1 MDGFYQ
7 YPVFFGCQK
16 DLREQTKKVE
26 KHFRVRRRSG
36 GGDCGPLTTVAE
48 NVYSITFR
56 NQEDQ
61 QEVLR
66 RTEHVLELTDGPLV
80 VTVRDSLEPPT
91 STHTTNSTPAAEESE
106 NTETDLNKDFTSVCC
121 SQPHPAEGNA
131 LAMSQTQPGAVAE
144 VSDWKADKDE
154 LFDGDSCQ
162 CEDDPDTRQEFFDA
176 EDMSSFIENMS
187 PLSLSEGNTVVAS
200 YSLSDGLQVVV
211 CEGDITSLDADVLVN
226 AANEDLDHSEG
237 VAAALSQAG
246 GPDVQCDSDALVKHN
261 GKIPTGEV
269 VVTTGGNL
277 KCKKLLHAV
286 GPVGGEAGGR
296 ERILLERTVQHA
308 LNLAEMMKFKSIAM
322 PCISSG
328 VHGVPVTVCSE
339 AIAAA
344 VKEFSSRRDRS
355 LSTIILIDDRGK
367 VVRAMQEACDRILEG
382 ISNRNNVASDVEFP
396 VDADSQD
403 AERRAAA
410 GAAAGAP
417 GGRIRVEI
425 VQGTIETQQVDALAS
440 PMVGNDPL
448 STRVGN
454 ILNKM
459 VGSQMTSLF
468 RKAGG
473 DESDH
478 GDSVLLE
485 GLAGLPSDAVL
496 FVNLIP
502 WNDDLDGT
510 AVEVLRLGINNILT
524 SCEERGFGSVALPV
538 LGAGIALRFPD
549 SVVAKILLEQVHA
562 FQQNRAS
569 STPLVVRIVIHPDDE
584 EASETFKSVQEAL
597 KVEQDQ
603 YQAPTTKRLILLGK
617 TGSGKSHLG
626 NTIFGEDLFTAYHSP
641 NSGTT
646 VCQAETTS
654 VNGRSLTLID
664 TPGFF
669 DTEKSEEDLK
679 PEIMSCM
686 TECSPGPHAFLI
698 VLKVDKFTQQEQ
710 EVVSKI
716 CQYFSEDA
724 LKYAVVV
731 FTHGN
736 QLPEGMKIEEFV
748 SQNQKLS
755 DLVERC
761 GGRCHVFDSK
771 YWKNNEPDNY
781 RSNCFQLEALL
792 CTIDE
797 MVMEKNGGYYT
808 NDVLQNVEKQ
818 IQKQEEQ
825 IRESS
830 GNLSPDE
837 IRKQA
842 KTNVTNELLI
852 QLAGT
857 ATGTLLGAF
866 FGVRAM
872 IEVVIRTVRNPL
884 NIVRLVKNIPAL
896 ARAPAAAAVEGQV
909 VLAAGVIAGVGAA
922 TAGGVMGGVIGY
934 KAAEGAKSPMEAA
947 KRAYEDV
954 LKKRKGMLN

>member
-91 STHTTNSTPAAEESE
+91 STHTTNSTPAAENPQSTPASPAPPSGEEDELQLDNYVSFYMKESE

-187 PLSLSEGNTVVAS
+187 PL
-200 YSLSDGLQVVV
+200 
-211 CEGDITSLDADVLVN
+211 
-226 AANEDLDHSEG
+226 
-237 VAAALSQAG
+237 
-246 GPDVQCDSDALVKHN
+246 
-261 GKIPTGEV
+261 
-269 VVTTGGNL
+269 
-277 KCKKLLHAV
+277 
-286 GPVGGEAGGR
+286 
-296 ERILLERTVQHA
+296 
-308 LNLAEMMKFKSIAM
+308 
-322 PCISSG
+322 
-328 VHGVPVTVCSE
+328 
-339 AIAAA
+339 
-344 VKEFSSRRDRS
+344 
-355 LSTIILIDDRGK
+355 
-367 VVRAMQEACDRILEG
+367 
-382 ISNRNNVASDVEFP
+382 RNNVASDVEFP

>member
-1 MDGFYQ
+1 
-7 YPVFFGCQK
+7 
-16 DLREQTKKVE
+16 
-26 KHFRVRRRSG
+26 
-36 GGDCGPLTTVAE
+36 
-48 NVYSITFR
+48 
-56 NQEDQ
+56 
-61 QEVLR
+61 
-66 RTEHVLELTDGPLV
+66 
-80 VTVRDSLEPPT
+80 
-91 STHTTNSTPAAEESE
+91 
-106 NTETDLNKDFTSVCC
+106 
-121 SQPHPAEGNA
+121 
-131 LAMSQTQPGAVAE
+131 
-144 VSDWKADKDE
+144 
-154 LFDGDSCQ
+154 
-162 CEDDPDTRQEFFDA
+162 
-176 EDMSSFIENMS
+176 
-187 PLSLSEGNTVVAS
+187 
-200 YSLSDGLQVVV
+200 
-211 CEGDITSLDADVLVN
+211 
-226 AANEDLDHSEG
+226 
-237 VAAALSQAG
+237 
-246 GPDVQCDSDALVKHN
+246 
-261 GKIPTGEV
+261 
-269 VVTTGGNL
+269 
-277 KCKKLLHAV
+277 
-286 GPVGGEAGGR
+286 
-296 ERILLERTVQHA
+296 
-308 LNLAEMMKFKSIAM
+308 MMKFKSIAM

-339 AIAAA
+339 AIATA

-355 LSTIILIDDRGK
+355 LSRIILIDDRGK

-403 AERRAAA
+403 AERR
-410 GAAAGAP
+410 AAAGAP

-549 SVVAKILLEQVHA
+549 SVVAKILLEQVNA

-569 STPLVVRIVIHPDDE
+569 STPLVVRIVIHPD
-584 EASETFKSVQEAL
+584 ASEVLQAFKFVQEAL
-597 KVEQDQ
+597 EVWQDQ
-603 YQAPTTKRLILLGK
+603 NQAPTTKRLILLGK

-771 YWKNNEPDNY
+771 YWKNNEPNNY

-830 GNLSPDE
+830 GNFSPDE

-866 FGVRAM
+866 FVVAAM
-872 IEVVIRTVRNPL
+872 VEAVKRNVKKPL
-884 NIVRLVKNIPAL
+884 DIVRLVKNNIPAL
-896 ARAPAAAAVEGQV
+896 SRAPAAAAVEGQV

-922 TAGGVMGGVIGY
+922 TAGGVMGGVIGH

-954 LKKRKGMLN
+954 LKKRKEMLN

>member
-1 MDGFYQ
+1 M
-7 YPVFFGCQK
+7 
-16 DLREQTKKVE
+16 
-26 KHFRVRRRSG
+26 SG
-36 GGDCGPLTTVAE
+36 
-48 NVYSITFR
+48 
-56 NQEDQ
+56 
-61 QEVLR
+61 
-66 RTEHVLELTDGPLV
+66 
-80 VTVRDSLEPPT
+80 
-91 STHTTNSTPAAEESE
+91 
-106 NTETDLNKDFTSVCC
+106 
-121 SQPHPAEGNA
+121 
-131 LAMSQTQPGAVAE
+131 
-144 VSDWKADKDE
+144 
-154 LFDGDSCQ
+154 
-162 CEDDPDTRQEFFDA
+162 
-176 EDMSSFIENMS
+176 FIENMS

-339 AIAAA
+339 AIATA

-355 LSTIILIDDRGK
+355 LSRIILIDDRGK

-410 GAAAGAP
+410 GAP
-417 GGRIRVEI
+417 GGRICVEI

-468 RKAGG
+468 RKARG
-473 DESDH
+473 DESLP

-549 SVVAKILLEQVHA
+549 SVVAKILLEQVNA

-569 STPLVVRIVIHPDDE
+569 STPLVVRIVIHPD
-584 EASETFKSVQEAL
+584 ASEVLQAFKFVQEAL
-597 KVEQDQ
+597 EVWQDQ
-603 YQAPTTKRLILLGK
+603 NQAPTTKRLILLGK

-626 NTIFGEDLFTAYHSP
+626 NSIFGEDLFTAYHSP

-771 YWKNNEPDNY
+771 YWKNNEPNNY

-830 GNLSPDE
+830 GNFSPDE

-852 QLAGT
+852 QLAGM
-857 ATGTLLGAF
+857 ATGALLGAF
-866 FGVRAM
+866 FGVAAM
-872 IEVVIRTVRNPL
+872 VEAVISTVRNPL
-884 NIVRLVKNIPAL
+884 DIVRLVKNIPAL
-896 ARAPAAAAVEGQV
+896 APAAAAVEGQV

-947 KRAYEDV
+947 KRAYQDV
-954 LKKRKGMLN
+954 LKKIKKMLR

>member
-1 MDGFYQ
+1 M
-7 YPVFFGCQK
+7 
-16 DLREQTKKVE
+16 
-26 KHFRVRRRSG
+26 SG
-36 GGDCGPLTTVAE
+36 
-48 NVYSITFR
+48 
-56 NQEDQ
+56 
-61 QEVLR
+61 
-66 RTEHVLELTDGPLV
+66 
-80 VTVRDSLEPPT
+80 
-91 STHTTNSTPAAEESE
+91 
-106 NTETDLNKDFTSVCC
+106 
-121 SQPHPAEGNA
+121 
-131 LAMSQTQPGAVAE
+131 
-144 VSDWKADKDE
+144 
-154 LFDGDSCQ
+154 
-162 CEDDPDTRQEFFDA
+162 
-176 EDMSSFIENMS
+176 FIENMS
-187 PLSLSEGNTVVAS
+187 PL
-200 YSLSDGLQVVV
+200 
-211 CEGDITSLDADVLVN
+211 
-226 AANEDLDHSEG
+226 
-237 VAAALSQAG
+237 
-246 GPDVQCDSDALVKHN
+246 
-261 GKIPTGEV
+261 
-269 VVTTGGNL
+269 
-277 KCKKLLHAV
+277 
-286 GPVGGEAGGR
+286 
-296 ERILLERTVQHA
+296 
-308 LNLAEMMKFKSIAM
+308 
-322 PCISSG
+322 
-328 VHGVPVTVCSE
+328 
-339 AIAAA
+339 
-344 VKEFSSRRDRS
+344 
-355 LSTIILIDDRGK
+355 
-367 VVRAMQEACDRILEG
+367 
-382 ISNRNNVASDVEFP
+382 RNNVASDVEFP

-403 AERRAAA
+403 AERR
-410 GAAAGAP
+410 AAAGAP

-549 SVVAKILLEQVHA
+549 SVVAKILLEQVNA

-569 STPLVVRIVIHPDDE
+569 STPLVVRIVIHPD
-584 EASETFKSVQEAL
+584 ASEVLQAFKFVQEAL
-597 KVEQDQ
+597 EVWQDQ
-603 YQAPTTKRLILLGK
+603 NQAPTTKRLILLGK

-771 YWKNNEPDNY
+771 YWKNNEPNNY

-830 GNLSPDE
+830 GNFSPDE

-866 FGVRAM
+866 FVVAAM
-872 IEVVIRTVRNPL
+872 VEAVKRNVKKPL
-884 NIVRLVKNIPAL
+884 DIVRLVKNNIPAL
-896 ARAPAAAAVEGQV
+896 SRAPAAAAVEGQV

-922 TAGGVMGGVIGY
+922 TAGGVMGGVIGH

-954 LKKRKGMLN
+954 LKKRKEMLN

>member
-7 YPVFFGCQK
+7 YPVFFGCHK
-16 DLREQTKKVE
+16 DLREQMKKVE
-26 KHFRVRRRSG
+26 RYFRVRRRSG
-36 GGDCGPLTTVAE
+36 GGDSGPLTTVAE

-56 NQEDQ
+56 NQKDQ

-66 RTEHVLELTDGPLV
+66 RTEHVLDLAGVRLV
-80 VTVRDSLEPPT
+80 LTVRDSLEPPT
-91 STHTTNSTPAAEESE
+91 STHTTNSTPAAENPQSTPASSAPPSGEEDEPQLDNYVSFYMKESE

-131 LAMSQTQPGAVAE
+131 SAMSQTQPGAVAE

-176 EDMSSFIENMS
+176 EDMSGFIENMS
-187 PLSLSEGNTVVAS
+187 PL
-200 YSLSDGLQVVV
+200 
-211 CEGDITSLDADVLVN
+211 
-226 AANEDLDHSEG
+226 
-237 VAAALSQAG
+237 
-246 GPDVQCDSDALVKHN
+246 
-261 GKIPTGEV
+261 
-269 VVTTGGNL
+269 
-277 KCKKLLHAV
+277 
-286 GPVGGEAGGR
+286 
-296 ERILLERTVQHA
+296 
-308 LNLAEMMKFKSIAM
+308 
-322 PCISSG
+322 
-328 VHGVPVTVCSE
+328 
-339 AIAAA
+339 
-344 VKEFSSRRDRS
+344 
-355 LSTIILIDDRGK
+355 
-367 VVRAMQEACDRILEG
+367 
-382 ISNRNNVASDVEFP
+382 RNNVASDVEFP

-454 ILNKM
+454 ILNQV

-473 DESDH
+473 DESLY

-485 GLAGLPSDAVL
+485 GLAGLPSDALL

-524 SCEERGFGSVALPV
+524 SCEERGFGSIALPV
-538 LGAGIALRFPD
+538 LGAGIALGFPD
-549 SVVAKILLEQVHA
+549 SVVAKILLEQVNA

-569 STPLVVRIVIHPDDE
+569 STPLVVRIVIHPD
-584 EASETFKSVQEAL
+584 ASEVLQAFKSVQEAL
-597 KVEQDQ
+597 EVWQDQ
-603 YQAPTTKRLILLGK
+603 NQAPTTKRLILLGK

-626 NTIFGEDLFTAYHSP
+626 NSIFGEDLFTAYHSP

-771 YWKNNEPDNY
+771 YWKNNEPNNY

-830 GNLSPDE
+830 GNFSPDE

-866 FGVRAM
+866 FVVAAM
-872 IEVVIRTVRNPL
+872 VEAVKRNVKKPL
-884 NIVRLVKNIPAL
+884 DIVRLVKNNIPAL
-896 ARAPAAAAVEGQV
+896 SRAPAAAAVEGQV

-922 TAGGVMGGVIGY
+922 TAGGVMGGVIGH

-954 LKKRKGMLN
+954 LKKRKEMLN

>member
-1 MDGFYQ
+1 M
-7 YPVFFGCQK
+7 
-16 DLREQTKKVE
+16 
-26 KHFRVRRRSG
+26 SG
-36 GGDCGPLTTVAE
+36 
-48 NVYSITFR
+48 
-56 NQEDQ
+56 
-61 QEVLR
+61 
-66 RTEHVLELTDGPLV
+66 
-80 VTVRDSLEPPT
+80 
-91 STHTTNSTPAAEESE
+91 
-106 NTETDLNKDFTSVCC
+106 
-121 SQPHPAEGNA
+121 
-131 LAMSQTQPGAVAE
+131 
-144 VSDWKADKDE
+144 
-154 LFDGDSCQ
+154 
-162 CEDDPDTRQEFFDA
+162 
-176 EDMSSFIENMS
+176 FIENMS

-339 AIAAA
+339 AIATA

-355 LSTIILIDDRGK
+355 LSRIILIDDRGK

-410 GAAAGAP
+410 GAP
-417 GGRIRVEI
+417 GGRICVEI

-468 RKAGG
+468 RKARG
-473 DESDH
+473 DESLP

-549 SVVAKILLEQVHA
+549 SVVAKILLEQVNA

-569 STPLVVRIVIHPDDE
+569 STPLVVRIVIHPD
-584 EASETFKSVQEAL
+584 ASEAFKFVQEAL
-597 KVEQDQ
+597 EVWQDQ
-603 YQAPTTKRLILLGK
+603 NQAPTTKRLILLGK

-626 NTIFGEDLFTAYHSP
+626 NSIFGEDLFTAYHSP

-771 YWKNNEPDNY
+771 YWKNNEPNNY

-830 GNLSPDE
+830 GNFSPDE

-852 QLAGT
+852 QLAGM
-857 ATGTLLGAF
+857 ATGALLGAF
-866 FGVRAM
+866 FGVAAM
-872 IEVVIRTVRNPL
+872 VEAVISTVRNPL
-884 NIVRLVKNIPAL
+884 DIVRLVKNIPAL
-896 ARAPAAAAVEGQV
+896 APAAAAVEGQV

-947 KRAYEDV
+947 KRAYQDV
-954 LKKRKGMLN
+954 LKKIKKMLR